1 MQELPINARLLAR
14 VDWTIKERQDGLWV
28 TVKEFHNL
36 VTNYGL
42 TALASAPAGQYLP
55 PQYLVIDSA
64 STTINAAVNPGDTT
78 VQLLADPTIAGDTQL
93 VLSVGLAAQEVVTI
107 TGPGVLTTG
116 FPSNY
121 YLFTLTSP
129 AVNAHAQSD
138 PAVRQVTA
146 SDTMASVMSE
156 AQYDPT
162 FNANQRSALTAAF
175 SPGTGQNTM
184 QFFIS
189 GTTATNLFFA
199 HVGLADQPGIGTLGT
214 NLHNYA
220 PLGYSHSNTNDLEI
234 DVNWTLQTF

>member
-1 MQELPINARLLAR
+1 MTNIPSNITAR
-14 VDWTIKERQDGLWV
+14 VDWVIKEWIEGQWIRV
-28 TVKEFHNL
+28 HEFHNI

-42 TALASAPAGQYLP
+42 TALASAPSGQYLP
-55 PQYLVIDSA
+55 PQYLVIDTA
-64 STTINAAVNPGDTT
+64 STTLNAAVNPGDTT
-78 VQLLADPTIAGDTQL
+78 VQLLADPTVAGDTQL
-93 VLSVGLAAQEVVTI
+93 VLSVGLASQETVTI

-116 FPSNY
+116 FPNNY

-129 AVNAHAQSD
+129 AVNAHLAAD
-138 PAVRQVTA
+138 PVVRQVTGG
-146 SDTMASVMSE
+146 DTMASVLSE

-184 QFFIS
+184 QFFMS

-199 HVGLADQPGIGTLGT
+199 HVGLADQPGIGAIGT

-220 PLGYSHSNTNDLEI
+220 ALGYLHNSNNDVEI